1 MKDLKLNELNLQEIV
16 RNFDIIKSAINDLE
30 AFVHIADPFVK
41 FTEEGGIVTKYI
53 NKTGA
58 KSIKGTI
65 VVCDTNN
72 NSVSVAPAD
81 SYSNIG
87 VIYDNNI
94 ANGQY
99 VWVVTKGRAQVLLK
113 DSTASTAGNWIKV
126 SNVAGRGD
134 ATGAV
139 PSPPTSAEHSKEV
152 AHCVESKSAG
162 TNVLCFAEI
171 HQN

>member
-1 MKDLKLNELNLQEIV
+1 MKELDYKFEEFSYQKT
-16 RNFDIIKSAINDLE
+16 IKIMQDAINALE

-41 FTEEGGIVTKYI
+41 FTEEGGIATRYI

-65 VVCDTNN
+65 VVCDTND
-72 NSVSVAPAD
+72 NSVNVAPAD

-94 ANGQY
+94 ADGQY
-99 VWVVTKGRAQVLLK
+99 IWVVTKGRAQVLLK
-113 DSTASTAGNWIKV
+113 NSTASTAGNWIKV

-134 ATGAV
+134 ATGTV
-139 PSPPTSAEHSKEV
+139 PLPPTVAEHSKEV
-152 AHCVESKSAG
+152 AHCVETKSAG
-162 TNVLCFAEI
+162 TNVLCFADI